1 MNKIIIISLKLI
13 KLIFVL
19 LLIISFTPAQNI
31 QSTSKTDTINVREKN
46 SDLSKFTD
54 EFKPMSLTYLKM
66 SSPLSNFSLNSNALY
81 YSQSLVL
88 PSQFNVP
95 NNLPVVADFLSPL
108 RPRINPSEQT
118 VKTILH
124 YVGTAAA
131 IGVAAFHVNKYW
143 KEYKRDL
150 GVK

>member
-1 MNKIIIISLKLI
+1 MGLEMTKLLYVL
-13 KLIFVL
+13 LIFFV
-19 LLIISFTPAQNI
+19 SFTNAQ
-31 QSTSKTDTINVREKN
+31 SGTLTSKIDTTNVNEVN
-46 SDLSKFTD
+46 SNTNKVEN

-81 YSQSLVL
+81 YSQSFVL
-88 PSQFNVP
+88 PSQFNAP

-108 RPRINPSEQT
+108 RPRINSTKQT
-118 VKTILH
+118 VKNFLH

-150 GVK
+150 GLK